1 MDMSNTN
8 NFAAQFTARM
18 FARDL
23 RASLAISDAR
33 KAENAAIR
41 TRMQGDAE
49 LRAVLLATAQ
59 RRGESEINWPE
70 YFRNVRVNDQS

>member
-1 MDMSNTN
+1 
-8 NFAAQFTARM
+8 M

-23 RASLAISDAR
+23 RVSLAISDAR

-41 TRMQGDAE
+41 ARMQNDAE
-49 LRAVLLATAQ
+49 LRSALLEAAH

-70 YFRNVRVNDQS
+70 YFRNVRVND